1 MVSVNLLAAWDLLE
15 RDVEGGLMEMC
26 LNPECVCGGV
36 HICWL
41 MERGAHAFGWVWER
55 CGAPPCC
62 AGHGL
67 DDMPS
72 ASGGCTLVRV
82 GVPGVHVDKIGT

>member
-26 LNPECVCGGV
+26 LSPECVCSGV

-41 MERGAHAFGWVWER
+41 MERGARAFG
-55 CGAPPCC
+55 
-62 AGHGL
+62 
-67 DDMPS
+67 
-72 ASGGCTLVRV
+72 
-82 GVPGVHVDKIGT
+82 